1 MASTPSDLINLTEC
15 VSVNYKGSVEQQALS
30 SILGFDVPLDDGVE
44 SAAGKFT
51 EKLAL
56 KSGPVCSFCHYQGSN
71 PRGSPILIRIGG
83 GLAKG
88 GLGGF
93 QMAQLMAKV
102 NVIKSLT

>member
-44 SAAGKFT
+44 SAAGKFA
-51 EKLAL
+51 EKLSL
-56 KSGPVCSFCHYQGSN
+56 KTVCSFCHYQGSN

-93 QMAQLMAKV
+93 QMARLLAKV
-102 NVIKSLT
+102 KVIKSLT